1 MNKPKSIQDVFFFIM
16 RISLTQMLI
25 MALLTSVV
33 YSAEL
38 RGQEIMERKVTL
50 DLQNRQVKSILSAV
64 AKEASVRFTYN
75 PNSIN
80 VDRKISIQVNDRT
93 LEEVLQEIFGPHVI
107 FELVGTEIILKE
119 KAAEHRG
126 VSTQVAIH
134 NVRGK
139 VTDDSGQ
146 PIPGVSV
153 IEKGTVNG
161 TATDAEGQYTIN
173 VEGDDAILVFSS
185 IGFVSQE
192 ISVAGR
198 SLIDLTLIEDV
209 QSLEEIVVVGYGS
222 VRKSD
227 LTGSVSRIDAAE
239 ISKMPMPNVD
249 QALQGQ
255 ASGVFVTSVDGSP
268 GAQSTIRI
276 RGGKSINAGNEPLFV
291 IDGFISDRA
300 IVTALNP
307 EDIQSI
313 DVLKDASAAA
323 IYGAR
328 GSNGVILVTTK
339 RGVAG
344 QTEVRVSSSYG
355 VQEIARKADVLGA
368 QEYIDFA
375 NQGEAFLGNQPGF
388 SEEDRQRIGEGTDW
402 IKELSRTAPMYK
414 AQLSVSGGTDKTR
427 FYLSG
432 NYFNQTGILIGN
444 DYNRGTLRLNL
455 DHKFNEFFEVGT
467 NFNLS
472 SIRDNPARFDWDDV
486 LRIQPTLPVR
496 QPDGSYTL
504 VQDLTF
510 RDFQNPVARNE
521 FIHEAIFQNQIL
533 SNTYLQFHF
542 TRDLRLRSTF
552 GVNRRDGRTEEY
564 APSQYPLN
572 KINGIPGS
580 GEVNMNTHTSLL
592 TENTLTYDV
601 SFNEKNHLTLLGGIT
616 LQREQSDANITS
628 SSNTLTDLLSVYG
641 LGLSSPEFTN
651 VDVTYDAFSLISFI
665 GRANYIL
672 NDKYL
677 FTLTAR
683 RDGSSKF
690 GTNNRYAFFPAVAF
704 GWRLSDEEFIRN
716 LNLFDFLKL
725 RLSYGKSGN
734 SNGIDAFQRFQ
745 ALETVFSS
753 LGRGVRDV
761 GVINNTLAN
770 DDLRWETTSQYDVGL
785 EAGFFEGRLNLEVDF
800 FYSLTEDLLFT
811 REIASQSGFINR
823 LENIGSVENKGI
835 DFSMDGGVLSR
846 GDFRWDLGLNISTYK
861 NKILDLG
868 GDGANRI
875 NTHTGGNLV
884 VGPTGQL
891 IEGQPL
897 GIFTGFETDGIYENE
912 QQVQED
918 DFTNGYVP
926 GEFRFIDQN
935 GDGTIDVNGDLIVI
949 GDSNPDFFGGL
960 QNTFG
965 YKNFQ
970 LSAFFQFTYG
980 NDIYNLPKTTMVRV
994 QERNPYGVFRN
1005 SWSPDNMDTDIPSS
1019 QAINAQSS
1027 NDFNVEDGS
1036 FLRLR
1041 TLELAYNLSG
1051 QNKGLP
1057 FKNARIYLSGTNI
1070 FQIVSSEF
1078 SGDDPEANNF
1088 GTNDRLRGYYNF
1100 GYPYARILMAGLEL
1114 TF

>member
-1 MNKPKSIQDVFFFIM
+1 MNKPKPIQHVFFFIM
-16 RISLTQMLI
+16 KISLTQMLI

-38 RGQEIMERKVTL
+38 KGQEIMERKVTL
-50 DLQNRQVKSILSAV
+50 DVQQRQIKSVLSTV
-64 AKEASVRFTYN
+64 ARQAAVRFTYN
-75 PNSIN
+75 PASIRA
-80 VDRKISIQVNDRT
+80 DRKISLQVNNRT
-93 LEEVLQEIFGPHVI
+93 LREVLVQIFGRGVTTEVI
-107 FELVGTEIILKE
+107 GSEIILKE
-119 KAAEHRG
+119 
-126 VSTQVAIH
+126 SAINTRRVPVRQTVH
-134 NVRGK
+134 SVRGK
-139 VTDDSGQ
+139 ITDQGGQ
-146 PIPGVSV
+146 GIPGVSV

-173 VEGDDAILVFSS
+173 VAGEDAVLVFSS
-185 IGFVSQE
+185 IGFISQE
-192 ISVAGR
+192 ISVSGR
-198 SLIDLTLIEDV
+198 SLIDITLEEDI
-209 QSLEEIVVVGYGS
+209 QSLEEVVVVGYG
-222 VRKSD
+222 VVKKTD
-227 LTGSVSRIDAAE
+227 LTGSVSRIDADQ
-239 ISKMPMPNVD
+239 ISKVPTPNLD

-339 RGVAG
+339 RGVVG
-344 QTEVRVSSSYG
+344 ETQVSVSTSYG
-355 VQEIARKADVLGA
+355 VQEIARRADVLSA
-368 QEYIDFA
+368 QEYITFA
-375 NQGEAFLGNQPGF
+375 NQGEEYLGNAIAF
-388 SEEDRQRIGEGTDW
+388 TDADRERIGEGTDW
-402 IKELSRTAPMYK
+402 IDELSRTAPMYK
-414 AQLSVSGGTDKTR
+414 AQLSVSGGSEKTR

-432 NYFNQTGILIGN
+432 NYFNQKGILIGI
-444 DYNRGTLRLNL
+444 DYRRTTMRLNL
-455 DHKFNEFFEVGT
+455 DHKFNNFFEIGT

-472 SIRDNPARFDWDDV
+472 GIRNNPARFSWDDV
-486 LRIQPTLPVR
+486 LQIQPTLPVR

-510 RDFQNPVARNE
+510 RDFHNPLARNE
-521 FIHEAIFQNQIL
+521 FIHSSTLQNQIL
-533 SNTYLQFHF
+533 SNSYIQLNF
-542 TRDLRLRSTF
+542 TKDLRLRTTL
-552 GVNRRDGRTEEY
+552 GINRRDERVEQY
-564 APSQYPLN
+564 QSSQYPLN
-572 KINGIPGS
+572 QINDIPGS
-580 GEVNMNTHTSLL
+580 GNVEMNTHTALL
-592 TENTLTYDV
+592 TENTLTYDK
-601 SFNEKNHLTLLGGIT
+601 SFSDKHKITLLGGIT

-651 VDVTYDAFSLISFI
+651 VDVNYDAFSLISFI
-665 GRANYIL
+665 GRANYIF

-677 FTLTAR
+677 LTLTAR

-704 GWRLSDEEFIRN
+704 GWRLSEEDFVRD
-716 LNLFDFLKL
+716 LDLFDFLKL
-725 RLSYGKSGN
+725 RMSYGKSGN
-734 SNGIDAFQRFQ
+734 SNGINSFQRFQ
-745 ALETVFSS
+745 ALQTVFGS

-770 DDLRWETTSQYDVGL
+770 DDLRWETTSQYDAGI
-785 EAGFFEGRLNLEVDF
+785 EAGFFDGRLNFEVDF
-800 FYSLTEDLLFT
+800 YYSVTDDLLFT

-835 DFSMDGGVLSR
+835 DFSMDAAVMSR
-846 GDFRWDLGLNISTYK
+846 EDFTWNIGLNISTYK
-861 NKILDLG
+861 NKILELG
-868 GDGANRI
+868 SGNRI
-875 NTHTGGNLV
+875 NTHTAGNLV
-884 VGPTGQL
+884 IGPTGQL
-891 IEGQPL
+891 IEGHPL
-897 GIFTGFETDGIYENE
+897 GIFTGFVTNGIYQNDE
-912 QQVQED
+912 QVQQD
-918 DFTNGYVP
+918 NFSNGYRP

-935 GDGTIDVNGDLIVI
+935 GDGRIDVDGDLVVI

-960 QNTFG
+960 QNTLR
-965 YKNFQ
+965 YKGLQ
-970 LSAFFQFTYG
+970 LSAFFQFAYG
-980 NDIYNLPKTTMVRV
+980 NDVYNLPKTTMVRV

-1005 SWSPDNMDTDIPSS
+1005 AWSPENTNTDIPSS

-1041 TLELAYNLSG
+1041 TLELAYNLTAR
-1051 QNKGLP
+1051 NTGLP
-1057 FKNARIYLSGTNI
+1057 FKNARVYLSGTNL
-1070 FQIVSSEF
+1070 FQIISNDF

-1088 GTNDRLRGYYNF
+1088 GTNDRLRGYYGF
-1100 GYPYARILMAGLEL
+1100 GYPYSRIFMGGLEI